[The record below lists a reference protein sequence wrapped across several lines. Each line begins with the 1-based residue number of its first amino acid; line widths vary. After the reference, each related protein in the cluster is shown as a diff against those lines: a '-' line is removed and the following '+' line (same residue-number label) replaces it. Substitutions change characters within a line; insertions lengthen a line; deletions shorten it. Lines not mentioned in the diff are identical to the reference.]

1 MQHPHLLT
9 IILYSFFFFFF
20 FLLFKNPNL
29 PVVLHINAPVAEQT
43 LDLKDCGTI

>member
-1 MQHPHLLT
+1 MQQPHLLT

-20 FLLFKNPNL
+20 LLFKYPNL
-29 PVVLHINAPVAEQT
+29 PVVLHINTPVTEQT

>member
-9 IILYSFFFFFF
+9 IILYSFFF

>member
-1 MQHPHLLT
+1 MQQPHLLT
-9 IILYSFFFFFF
+9 IILFFFF

-29 PVVLHINAPVAEQT
+29 PVVLHINTPVTEQT